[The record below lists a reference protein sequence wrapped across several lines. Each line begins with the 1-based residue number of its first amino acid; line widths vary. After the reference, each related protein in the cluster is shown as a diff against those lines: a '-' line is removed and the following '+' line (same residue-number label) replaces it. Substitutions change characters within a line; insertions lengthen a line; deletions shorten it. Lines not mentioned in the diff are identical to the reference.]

1 MRRMMSGCLSE
12 GQEGGEGALS
22 ISNTTHRISNVAYRI
37 TLIRELR
44 KTNGKHEREPSA
56 LNIMTYLKHVR
67 KNMND
72 LKRVQT
78 LIQKYM
84 RHKDR
89 RSGNGKSNH
98 PYHIC
103 SSLKF
108 ASKLRLSAYHCPPR
122 ISNIDI
128 SHISKID
135 ISHIDRRHGWHVRE
149 AFAYRSLLALAGL
162 LHQYREGLGGR
173 GALQDGPHG
182 LAGRRLMGHV
192 ALERLGSLS
201 HKLKNQ
207 IVITQ
212 HG

>member
-22 ISNTTHRISNVAYRI
+22 ISNTTHRISNVAYRV

-84 RHKDR
+84 RHTDR

-98 PYHIC
+98 PYQIC

-122 ISNIDI
+122 ISNIVSRI
-128 SHISKID
+128 YRRSISRISIGAMGGMCGKRSHI
-135 ISHIDRRHGWHVRE
+135 E
-149 AFAYRSLLALAGL
+149 AY
-162 LHQYREGLGGR
+162 
-173 GALQDGPHG
+173 
-182 LAGRRLMGHV
+182 
-192 ALERLGSLS
+192 SLS
-201 HKLKNQ
+201 QVYYTSTEKGWEGAELFKMGRADSQGAVWWATWRWNGW
-207 IVITQ
+207 VA
-212 HG
+212 

>member
-1 MRRMMSGCLSE
+1 MSGCLSE
-12 GQEGGEGALS
+12 GQEGGEGILS
-22 ISNTTHRISNVAYRI
+22 ISNTTHRISNVAYRV

-128 SHISKID
+128 SHI
-135 ISHIDRRHGWHVRE
+135 DRRHGWHVRE
-149 AFAYRSLLALAGL
+149 EVAYRSPLALGGL
-162 LHQYREGLGGR
+162 LHHDREGLGGR
-173 GALQDGPHG
+173 RALQDGRH
-182 LAGRRLMGHV
+182 GRRHRVVGHV

-201 HKLKNQ
+201 HKFKSQ
-207 IVITQ
+207 TVITQ